1 MSMADLDKKR
11 TSHNRQAKGVSR
23 ERERDSGGDGKS
35 GRKKAFVTKHRKICA
50 KWRQAEKATTQAI
63 VDTVECVCVCMYLI
77 QIVQLI
83 CMCTLG

>member
-23 ERERDSGGDGKS
+23 ERERERDRGEDGKS

-63 VDTVECVCVCMYLI
+63 VDTVECVC
-77 QIVQLI
+77 I
-83 CMCTLG
+83 CI